1 MANKQDPRSAR
12 KKAKD
17 AAYAA
22 LPPLRI
28 HHPLRAIK
36 KMFGSDHWLTDCAI
50 SLHRQGG
57 ARMQEFAR
65 NHLSK
70 S

>member
-1 MANKQDPRSAR
+1 MANKHDPRSAR

-36 KMFGSDHWLTDCAI
+36 KMFAADSWEVDMAKD
-50 SLHRQGG
+50 LHRNGG
-57 ARMQEFAR
+57 NGLQAYAK
-65 NHLSK
+65 HVLP
-70 S
+70 

>member
-1 MANKQDPRSAR
+1 MADKQDPRSER

-36 KMFGSDHWLTDCAI
+36 QAFGAKHWKTIRAKVI
-50 SLHRQGG
+50 HREGG
-57 ARMQEFAR
+57 ARMQAYAR
-65 NHLSK
+65 HHLSAF
-70 S
+70 

>member
-36 KMFGSDHWLTDCAI
+36 KAFGAEHWKYECAQ

-57 ARMQEFAR
+57 ARMQSFALS
-65 NHLSK
+65 HLRYF
-70 S
+70 

>member
-1 MANKQDPRSAR
+1 MVKKQHPRSLR

-36 KMFGSDHWLTDCAI
+36 NAFQSGGWFVNEAKR
-50 SLHRQGG
+50 LHRRGG
-57 ARMQEFAR
+57 NGLQAFAKDV
-65 NHLSK
+65 LP
-70 S
+70 

>member
-12 KKAKD
+12 KKIKD

-36 KMFGSDHWLTDCAI
+36 QAFGADHWKTEWAKEI
-50 SLHRQGG
+50 HREGG
-57 ARMQEFAR
+57 ARMQAFAR
-65 NHLSK
+65 HHLSAH
-70 S
+70 

>member
-12 KKAKD
+12 KKIKD

-36 KMFGSDHWLTDCAI
+36 QMFSADSWQVDAAKD
-50 SLHRQGG
+50 LHRNGG
-57 ARMQEFAR
+57 NGLQEYAKSI
-65 NHLSK
+65 LS
-70 S
+70 

>member
-1 MANKQDPRSAR
+1 MATKLDPRSAR

-36 KMFGSDHWLTDCAI
+36 QMFGSESSEAKI
-50 SLHRQGG
+50 AKNLHRAGG
-57 ARMQEFAR
+57 YDMQAYARFK
-65 NHLSK
+65 LIP
-70 S
+70 